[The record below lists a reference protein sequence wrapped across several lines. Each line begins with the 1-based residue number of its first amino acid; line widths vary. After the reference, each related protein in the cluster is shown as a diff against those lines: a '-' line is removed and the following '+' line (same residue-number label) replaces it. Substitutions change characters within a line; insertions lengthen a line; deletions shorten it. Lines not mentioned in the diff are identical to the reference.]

1 MLVEILSNKIKN
13 IRQTLGIVTD
23 HDLVE
28 GITTIETIFEGTKTA
43 HGKEHLYDFGCRLAE
58 RDQPPALDP
67 MMLLRLGSAYA
78 SGEYFRRLFMKES
91 QETIIPLASLT
102 GVAASKSKLSHYSSL
117 YNFGRAC
124 YRDQRTSYLSMSED
138 AYFEY
143 CLDGGYGE
151 GGAHFYERS
160 WCPGLIWSNS
170 GGSHRFATACYMDE
184 KDQRHATVS
193 GIIKQ
198 YRLNYEW
205 LDHVSKYFD
214 TYLLTTDGYKSDSN
228 LHKLFQYGEL
238 KQSAVFIHFS
248 NTYFRLTP
256 QKQHAVG
263 NEYSPPAMTQLILIR
278 RNIKLPGACK
288 KWLQTKS
295 YDGSI
300 VTLEKYSAG

>member
-78 SGEYFRRLFMKES
+78 SEEYFRRLFMKES

-124 YRDQRTSYLSMSED
+124 YRDQRTSYQSMSED

-151 GGAHFYERS
+151 GGPHFYERS

-184 KDQRHATVS
+184 KDQRHTTVK
-193 GIIKQ
+193 GIITK
-198 YRLNYEW
+198 YSFNYEW
-205 LDHVSKYFD
+205 LDYVSKYFD

-238 KQSAVFIHFS
+238 EQSAAFIQFPH
-248 NTYFRLTP
+248 TYYRSTAR
-256 QKQHAVG
+256 KQHVVV
-263 NEYSPPAMTQLILIR
+263 NEYLPPAMTQLLLVR
-278 RNIKLPGACK
+278 RNINLSGACRT
-288 KWLQTKS
+288 WLQAKRK
-295 YDGSI
+295 DG
-300 VTLEKYSAG
+300 LLLPFEFGLA